1 MHAKIVFNVI
11 IINRESIIIN
21 GNIDHQLNDIFI
33 MLIKIFRMTYHD
45 KLPFSCAEAISKY
58 TPTIQPKLHEL
69 SI

>member
-33 MLIKIFRMTYHD
+33 MLIKIYPYNPAQTSRTLHI
-45 KLPFSCAEAISKY
+45 AEY
-58 TPTIQPKLHEL
+58 NY
-69 SI
+69 